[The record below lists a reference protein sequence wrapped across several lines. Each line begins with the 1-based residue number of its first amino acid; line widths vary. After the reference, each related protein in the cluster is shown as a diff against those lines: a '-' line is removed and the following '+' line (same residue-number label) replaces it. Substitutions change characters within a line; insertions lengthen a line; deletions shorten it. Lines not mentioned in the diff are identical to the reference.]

1 MTTLELLKK
10 QKLDLVDFTLAN
22 DISYSE
28 YETVAKL
35 NAQLSEH
42 INKLENKQLN
52 VEDLEEYY
60 SGVLGKWI

>member
-22 DISYSE
+22 DVSYSE

-42 INKLENKQLN
+42 INKLENKQ
-52 VEDLEEYY
+52 
-60 SGVLGKWI
+60 